1 MRRRMILVVGVQV
14 LFGLTMAV
22 FGLLKFIKPDIKVQD
37 DVTLQSFIDTGWLWQ
52 LVGAAELVGGL
63 AVASGLLVPLGLIVL
78 TPVVLGIAAFAFKTG
93 GDEASVVAKFRVRVQ
108 GQMRAVNGEVVFEQ
122 ALEELAA
129 TTGPRMAWPPEQS
142 VMHKQ
147 QIRPRGGGELHRG

>member
-93 GDEASVVAKFRVRVQ
+93 GDEASVGFVVLALHLFLCWRWRSAFRPLFRVGRVPGDPAQ
-108 GQMRAVNGEVVFEQ
+108 LPV
-122 ALEELAA
+122 
-129 TTGPRMAWPPEQS
+129 
-142 VMHKQ
+142 
-147 QIRPRGGGELHRG
+147 